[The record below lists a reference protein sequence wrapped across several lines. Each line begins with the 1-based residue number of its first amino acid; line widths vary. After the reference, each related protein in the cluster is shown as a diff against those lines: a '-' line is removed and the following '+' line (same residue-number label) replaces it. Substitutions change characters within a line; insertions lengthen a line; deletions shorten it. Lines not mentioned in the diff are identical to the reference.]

1 MATQS
6 LFKKFMH
13 LFVASKGNDIS
24 KSEAINLQQKYI
36 ADSCSRSISSY
47 PPYLEIVKQLDS
59 PKLQIFNAALY
70 YLEQIAGNESDYSAE
85 IVNLLTIKSK
95 LKKMSPDRKSLILQ
109 TIGKID
115 KTAAILKS
123 DNKN

>member
-1 MATQS
+1 MANQS

-24 KSEAINLQQKYI
+24 KSEAITLQQKYI
-36 ADSCSRSISSY
+36 ADSCSRNISAY

-70 YLEQIAGNESDYSAE
+70 YLEQIANNESDYSAE

-95 LKKMSPDRKSLILQ
+95 LKKMTPERKGLIAQ
-109 TIGKID
+109 TLDKI
-115 KTAAILKS
+115 
-123 DNKN
+123 NQNR

>member
-13 LFVASKGNDIS
+13 LFVDSKGNDIS

-36 ADSCSRSISSY
+36 ADSCSRSMSSY
-47 PPYLEIVKQLDS
+47 PPYLEIAKQLDS

-70 YLEQIAGNESDYSAE
+70 YLEQIANNESDYSAE

-95 LKKMSPDRKSLILQ
+95 LKKMTPERRGLILQ
-109 TIGKID
+109 TLDKI
-115 KTAAILKS
+115 
-123 DNKN
+123 NKL